1 MLVSGAVLR
10 MQGKI
15 GEAWRRDWKSR
26 LGVGLILLSTFQHNA
41 PDTVDKLTNLNSSF
55 RKSLLRPGLK
65 EEKWLY
71 LMWVPG
77 QNLDVA

>member
-26 LGVGLILLSTFQHNA
+26 LGVGLILLSTFQHFV
-41 PDTVDKLTNLNSSF
+41 PDTVEKLLNPNFSF

>member
-1 MLVSGAVLR
+1 

-26 LGVGLILLSTFQHNA
+26 LGVGLILLSTFQHYV
-41 PDTVDKLTNLNSSF
+41 PDTVEKLLNPNFSF

>member
-26 LGVGLILLSTFQHNA
+26 LGVGLILLSTFQHYV
-41 PDTVDKLTNLNSSF
+41 PDTVEKLLNPNFSF
-55 RKSLLRPGLK
+55 RKSLRPGLK